1 MDNRILNL
9 DLNKK
14 QNALKIKKE
23 SEYTKF
29 KFLFSSE
36 IIIIIYII
44 NLKLI
49 IYSQ

>member
-23 SEYTKF
+23 SEYTMF